1 MFYLGQSVIHMTEN
15 IATSSNAFAEA
26 NVYAVYVGEWIK
38 TFITILP
45 CLVALYV
52 AWDNKK
58 FTTDQKKREFQ
69 IGCFEKYIN
78 NCLELRKCVEDLEMI
93 SYELILCMDAQ
104 DGSADNKLREFEVL
118 RKKAIVVSNETIYS
132 AGMLKKLFPE
142 RKEID
147 LHDLSVKLGKELAH
161 RLSEV
166 FDEMHKSESCRQYME
181 QNCDEITKNIGDK
194 FCNPFKKLL
203 TNCINDAQDEIM
215 KL

>member
-1 MFYLGQSVIHMTEN
+1 
-15 IATSSNAFAEA
+15 
-26 NVYAVYVGEWIK
+26 
-38 TFITILP
+38 
-45 CLVALYV
+45 
-52 AWDNKK
+52 
-58 FTTDQKKREFQ
+58 
-69 IGCFEKYIN
+69 
-78 NCLELRKCVEDLEMI
+78 
-93 SYELILCMDAQ
+93 
-104 DGSADNKLREFEVL
+104 
-118 RKKAIVVSNETIYS
+118 
-132 AGMLKKLFPE
+132 MLKKLFPE

-181 QNCDEITKNIGDK
+181 QNYDEITKNIGDK